1 MLRLRKLGGAHQRAY
16 DESCRI
22 IASLE
27 IGGGENHKLTK
38 HGESRIPHC
47 VKYDI
52 SNDAHRLVTV
62 QTDNF
67 IYLLFVGTHDDT
79 EHWLNRNRGLTISCN
94 PETKRVTVTHITQDQ
109 PRTQPIVN
117 FAKLTEENM
126 PYFQRM
132 AFNPSELVTERLLLR
147 TLNKIDDNTSEE
159 ELEEI
164 FESLHE
170 FDPEI
175 ASLIMDL
182 IFEVREGNISGARA
196 RLEQFYQRAVAVQE
210 DAALEAEAVL
220 DSVNSDNLA
229 VLTGL
234 TEDQLKDLYSPE
246 KFQEWMLFLH
256 PDQKRIAE
264 ADYDQAAVLT
274 GVSGSGKTCVL
285 VHRARYLARKYPGE
299 RIGVLTLNRSLSR
312 LISNLVSALCN
323 ESERENIIVMAF
335 YDYFANLVRKF
346 GPDKE
351 LQQLAELAKS
361 HEQEPYIRRA
371 IEQVD
376 PTTYAREFDP
386 RSGETLDDTWE
397 LFLEQPKVRSL
408 MSDYQDHLWKH
419 DEWVDPGRYL
429 REEFSLVRSAVPT
442 SQRVK
447 DYLELIRSGRAIPL
461 PESIRRDILDL
472 LLLYEETMISGGIL
486 DELGLT
492 LALLPHLM
500 DLGKLQKEDRFRCLL
515 IDEFQDF
522 STRDL
527 ALLRRI
533 SQSSK
538 EEEEELIEKTFI
550 EKTLIDK
557 TLIDKTLIDKTLID
571 KTLIQNRL
579 FIAGDSVQRV
589 LVKDLRLGAVG
600 LDIISARWERM
611 TKNYRNSHE
620 ILKTAAILANQYSAR
635 AKGLGEDIEFL
646 DPDLAVRQT
655 CRPKAVACPPGREIE
670 TAWRFANDALNISS
684 ASPWSVCIV
693 TACTETISVEEIL
706 SAKPDDLPVK
716 AAQVTGDYTRSSDT
730 LSVGAMIDVK
740 GFEFS
745 QVIIVGCGEDLLP
758 FNGSAREEQWRD
770 ALRLYVAMTRARDEV
785 RLLYSRKPSR
795 FLIDM
800 KEGLDWIEC

>member
-1 MLRLRKLGGAHQRAY
+1 MLQVIQINESQFRDSMLCLRKMGGAHQRAY

-27 IGGGENHKLTK
+27 IGGGENHKLTR

-47 VKYDI
+47 IKYDI

-62 QTDNF
+62 QTDNC

-79 EHWLNRNRGLTISCN
+79 EHWLNRHRGLTISCN

-109 PRTQPIVN
+109 PRTKPIVN

-132 AFNPSELVTERLLLR
+132 AFNPGELVTERLLLR

-170 FDPEI
+170 FNPET
-175 ASLIMDL
+175 ASLILDL

-220 DSVNSDNLA
+220 DLVNSDNLA

-234 TEDQLKDLYSPE
+234 TENQLKDLYSPE

-285 VHRARYLARKYPGE
+285 VHRARNLARKYPGE

-312 LISNLVSALCN
+312 LISNLVSALCT

-397 LFLEQPKVRSL
+397 LFLDQPKVRAL
-408 MSDYQDHLWKH
+408 MTDFQDHLWKH
-419 DEWVDPGRYL
+419 DEWVDPRRYL

-447 DYLELIRSGRAIPL
+447 DYLELNRSGRAIPL
-461 PESIRRDILDL
+461 PESIRRDVLDL
-472 LLLYEETMISGGIL
+472 LLLFEETMISGGVL

-492 LALLPHLM
+492 LSLLPHLM
-500 DLGKLQKEDRFRCLL
+500 ALGNLKDEERFRCLL

-533 SQSSK
+533 PTAR
-538 EEEEELIEKTFI
+538 E
-550 EKTLIDK
+550 
-557 TLIDKTLIDKTLID
+557 
-571 KTLIQNRL
+571 NGL
-579 FIAGDSVQRV
+579 FLAGDTVQRV
-589 LVKDLRLGAVG
+589 MVKDLRLGAVA
-600 LDIISARWERM
+600 LDIISARRERM
-611 TKNYRNSHE
+611 TKNYRNSHQ
-620 ILKTAAILANQYSAR
+620 ILRTAAILANEYSAR

-655 CRPKAVACPPGREIE
+655 CPPKAVLCLPGREIE
-670 TAWRFANDALNISS
+670 TAWRFAAETLSISS
-684 ASPWSVCIV
+684 ANPWSVCIV
-693 TACTETISVEEIL
+693 TACPEKISVEKIL
-706 SAKPDDLPVK
+706 GAKPKYLPVK

-730 LSVGAMIDVK
+730 LSVGTMTDIK

-745 QVIIVGCGEDLLP
+745 QVIIVGCGEGLLP
-758 FNGSAREEQWRD
+758 MKGRAKEEQWRD

-785 RLLYSRKPSR
+785 RLLYSHEPSR

-800 KEGLDWIEC
+800 KDGLDWIECWS